1 MVGVGRMTDAIEEL
15 AEVLRQ
21 VGARPTLDRL
31 RNFTHPCYSC
41 GTTDEPRELVE
52 IGRYSRPRIGGS
64 CQVGDAIRRPLCA
77 DCRAISEPGIL
88 DELDG
93 ARPERSTWD
102 ELRDAADFFAMANLA
117 RPGAIDERAKQRL
130 IEAARRFVLSDP
142 HDTTTTGG

>member
-1 MVGVGRMTDAIEEL
+1 MTDAIEEL

-64 CQVGDAIRRPLCA
+64 CQVGDAIRRPLCPA
-77 DCRAISEPGIL
+77 CRSMSEPA
-88 DELDG
+88 D
-93 ARPERSTWD
+93 APSSAWD

-130 IEAARRFVLSDP
+130 LEAARRFVLSDP
-142 HDTTTTGG
+142 HDTTASGG